1 MRRLFAFACAMSLL
15 GNAESLSAQQ
25 IRVTPMVVSMNHSE
39 IGEELEFAGTGIGLA
54 GSYRTGRFGV
64 FAEGMLTSLKSG
76 DNAVTESSYDVQLW
90 DLRATYRLIPGL
102 DAVVGAQARR
112 VRPEFEAQDVGLL
125 RIGLASDAQISRLAD
140 LGVRAAWLPYSRF
153 NGGGDAGFGFEVGLG
168 VTVGRADARYRALM
182 SYDFQRIDRTVNG
195 VDVPMQMMIARL
207 GFQMGF

>member
-1 MRRLFAFACAMSLL
+1 MSLL
-15 GNAESLSAQQ
+15 GDAESLRAQQ
-25 IRVTPMVVSMNHSE
+25 IRVTPIVVSMSHSE

-140 LGVRAAWLPYSRF
+140 LGVRAAWLPHSRF

-195 VDVPMQMMIARL
+195 VDVPIQMMIARL